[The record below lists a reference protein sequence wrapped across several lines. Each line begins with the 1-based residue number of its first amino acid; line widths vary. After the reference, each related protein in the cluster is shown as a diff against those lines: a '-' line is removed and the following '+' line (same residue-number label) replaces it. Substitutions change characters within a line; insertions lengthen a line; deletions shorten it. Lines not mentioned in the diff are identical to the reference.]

1 MDMEFASTADYALTY
16 WELGFQIVPAA
27 EPKDGKSWK
36 RPIVKWREL
45 ENQQVSKEHFDRW
58 FGPNGEHLRRQNIGI
73 ICGKASSRIFI
84 VDIDLHKNVQAKA
97 WWQSVVDKQRR
108 AGDLET
114 VWQTT
119 GGGGIQ
125 LLFRAPSYWTPPT
138 IKTIIGVD
146 IRGQGGFA
154 ILPPSLH
161 ESGRRYEWAEGHEPW
176 NFEIADAPD
185 WLCEEIDAL
194 ARNYGNLT
202 QTDPVTRTE
211 SPAHQFNEF
220 GLIVDGREDLAAKI
234 VWACIVDLYR
244 DAPIRPPPSELDLNL
259 RKAFDIYLSRVKSRL
274 PPETGV
280 PKAALLE
287 REGRGITMFRQKWDH
302 AVSQWDHK
310 VREHASLPRPERA
323 ASEPRKPASG
333 QSAEGEDW
341 SAATAEKPPEIFE
354 TEEIFP
360 INITDVPPRPWIIPG
375 LTMHGHLS
383 ILVAPGGSGKSQLT
397 LQMGII
403 TALGMDWAGW
413 KPRKPQKVLIIN
425 AEDDRDEM
433 RRRLYAAAEHMN
445 IDQES
450 LRGKLLIAKN
460 IDDIVIAQSDPK
472 TKAVHRTPKFDQLR
486 RAIQAQNIGLVVVD
500 PFAETFIGDENANS
514 EIKWAAATW
523 RALARVTDCS
533 VYLVHHTKKHAGAMA
548 GDPDAS
554 RGGGSIINTARVV
567 STLFTMTA
575 DDAASLGVDED
586 ERHRYVR
593 FDDAKANLTLITNKA
608 KWFEKVG
615 VNINNG
621 RAGIPSD
628 EIGVLSPW
636 SPPSAFE
643 NITSSQVNLCL
654 DRIRD
659 GIPGENPSSP
669 QFYTFSKTS
678 LLRYVG
684 TVVGEVL
691 GVDANRAERITKT
704 WRLNGLLAEETFS
717 DPVRNKTTKVVR
729 VVESKR
735 PGRTS

>member
-84 VDIDLHKNVQAKA
+84 VDLDLHKNVQAKA

-125 LLFRAPSYWTPPT
+125 ILFRAPESWTPPT
-138 IKTIIGVD
+138 IKTSIGVD

-244 DAPIRPPPSELDLNL
+244 DAPIRPPPSELELNL

-287 REGRGITMFRQKWDH
+287 REGRGITMFTQKWNH
-302 AVSQWDHK
+302 AVGQWEHK
-310 VREHASLPRPERA
+310 VRQA
-323 ASEPRKPASG
+323 ASEPKPERQRTALQKPADG
-333 QSAEGEDW
+333 LITEGEDW
-341 SAATAEKPPEIFE
+341 DAAKPPAPPAPLEFHDV
-354 TEEIFP
+354 FP
-360 INITDVPPRPWIIPG
+360 IDIGEVAPRDWIIPG
-375 LTMHGHLS
+375 LTMRRHLS
-383 ILVAPGGSGKSQLT
+383 VLVAPGGSGKSQFT
-397 LQMGII
+397 IHMAIA
-403 TALGMDWAGW
+403 TALGMSWGGW
-413 KPRKPQKVLIIN
+413 TPRSPQKVLMIN
-425 AEDDRDEM
+425 AEDDYDEL
-433 RRRLYAAAEHMN
+433 RRRYYAAAEHMG
-445 IDQES
+445 IDPEA
-450 LRGKLLIAKN
+450 LRGKILIPKFT
-460 IDDIVIAQSDPK
+460 DDLVIAQTDPK
-472 TKAVHRTPKFDQLR
+472 TKAVHRTPLFDRLR
-486 RAIQAQNIGLVVVD
+486 QGIEANSIGQVIVD
-500 PFAETFIGDENANS
+500 PFAETFIGDENSNS
-514 EIKWAAATW
+514 EIKWAAIAW
-523 RALARVTDCS
+523 RGLARMTNCS
-533 VYLVHHTKKHAGAMA
+533 IYAVHHTKKHVAGMA
-548 GDPDAS
+548 GDADTS
-554 RGGGSIINTARVV
+554 RGGSALVNTARVV

-575 DDAASLGVDED
+575 EDATLLSIPED

-593 FDDAKANLTLITNKA
+593 FDDAKANLTLVTSKA
-608 KWFEKVG
+608 RWFEKIG
-615 VNINNG
+615 VTINNG
-621 RAGIPSD
+621 RGGIPSD

-636 SPPSAFE
+636 EPPGAFDG
-643 NITSSQVNLCL
+643 ISSNQINLCL
-654 DRIRD
+654 DRIKD
-659 GIPGENPSSP
+659 GIQQDATTPP

-678 LLRYVG
+678 LARYVG
-684 TVVGEVL
+684 TVIMDTL
-691 GVDANRAERITKT
+691 SVDVARADRIVSA
-704 WRLNGLLAEETFS
+704 W
-717 DPVRNKTTKVVR
+717 KTTGLIFEDIYEDAVRKRTTKIVKVADA
-729 VVESKR
+729 KR
-735 PGRTS
+735 PGRAS